1 MLKKVL
7 FFALLPLLLS
17 AAMPEKPFVL
27 ARNGKAACQIVL
39 SEKAN
44 KFDKMAAKDL
54 QYYLG
59 KITGAKYSIV
69 SEKQAKGNAV
79 YVGNTSA
86 GKKYAPDCVLMVGD
100 APGDYKAAAK
110 NNALFFP
117 IIPGKEEDSWAELLN
132 NGLDKFFNKE
142 FAGAYQK
149 QLLDA
154 FEASLPE
161 KPCWEK

>member
-59 KITGAKYSIV
+59 KITGAKFSVIN
-69 SEKQAKGNAV
+69 EKQARGRAI
-79 YVGNTSA
+79 YVGQT
-86 GKKYAPDCVLMVGD
+86 V
-100 APGDYKAAAK
+100 PGSQYKNFK
-110 NNALFFP
+110 D
-117 IIPGKEEDSWAELLN
+117 ETV
-132 NGLDKFFNKE
+132 
-142 FAGAYQK
+142 
-149 QLLDA
+149 
-154 FEASLPE
+154 
-161 KPCWEK
+161 